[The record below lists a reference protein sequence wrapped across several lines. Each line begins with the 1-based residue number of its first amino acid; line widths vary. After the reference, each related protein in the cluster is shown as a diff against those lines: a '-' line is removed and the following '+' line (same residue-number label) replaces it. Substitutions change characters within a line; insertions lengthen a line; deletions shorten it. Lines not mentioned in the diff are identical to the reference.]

1 MDDHDDP
8 FKEMVDDN
16 EDDSAVA
23 ELVLNR
29 LTMFTTD
36 LDLDRLL
43 LKVSNKVNQRRLG
56 RMKQSS
62 ISDFF
67 EKTVTTYSD
76 SDISV
81 NFNYTVS
88 DKNNLYILLFL
99 SLYNTLHREETRCR
113 CIIFFQNLV
122 EII

>member
-81 NFNYTVS
+81 NFNYIVS

-99 SLYNTLHREETRCR
+99 SLYNTLHREETSLAY
-113 CIIFFQNLV
+113 IFQNLV

>member
-81 NFNYTVS
+81 NFNYIVS

-99 SLYNTLHREETRCR
+99 SLYNTLHREETCLL
-113 CIIFFQNLV
+113 IFV
-122 EII
+122 KI